1 MSESDRKIERNR
13 PLHYVVV
20 RFLRVE
26 ISVLRDAIDDEGAVG
41 CAEGVSLRVTW
52 LLEYHRRAVGMS
64 GDRTEGEER
73 KQEEVEREQHRTRWG
88 VWLGERWEEGEN
100 ERF

>member
-1 MSESDRKIERNR
+1 MSESDREAERNR
-13 PLHYVVV
+13 LLPYVVV

-26 ISVLRDAIDDEGAVG
+26 ISVLRDALDDEGAVD

-52 LLEYHRRAVGMS
+52 LLEYYGRAIGMS

-73 KQEEVEREQHRTRWG
+73 KQEEGEREQHRTRGG
-88 VWLGERWEEGEN
+88 VWLGEN
-100 ERF
+100 